1 MDPNRR
7 SFLVKTSAGAAGAV
21 GVAAVGGFAINAAG
35 ADSEPALSAAELEAA
50 DGPILVEIT
59 DPAAGTVQVYAGE
72 QDYSFTDRALVA
84 KVLRATR

>member
-21 GVAAVGGFAINAAG
+21 GVAAVGGFAFTAAG
-35 ADSEPALSAAELEAA
+35 ADSEPALSADELEAA
-50 DGPILVEIT
+50 GPILVEIS
-59 DPAAGTVQVYAGE
+59 DPATGKVVVLAGE
-72 QDYSFTDRALVA
+72 EDYSFTDRALVA

>member
-21 GVAAVGGFAINAAG
+21 GVAAVGGFAFNAAT
-35 ADSEPALSAAELEAA
+35 ADAEPALSAEELEAA
-50 DGPILVEIT
+50 NGPILVEIS
-59 DPAAGTVQVYAGE
+59 DPSTGKVDVFAGE